1 MVRLEQFINDIS
13 NSKNLM
19 LDTNTIIYFL
29 DGIQP
34 FNHLLI
40 TLFELIEQGRLQ
52 ATLSVISEAE
62 LLVKP
67 YREKNTAALKAV
79 ELFLGEFPNLKVI
92 PVTREISRQAAII
105 RAESDIR
112 LPDSIILATA
122 INNKC
127 DLLVGNDLKL
137 MQKAVSYL
145 PTVVLNKYIISE

>member
-1 MVRLEQFINDIS
+1 VFFVQS
-13 NSKNLM
+13 HKN
-19 LDTNTIIYFL
+19 
-29 DGIQP
+29 
-34 FNHLLI
+34 
-40 TLFELIEQGRLQ
+40 
-52 ATLSVISEAE
+52 
-62 LLVKP
+62 K
-67 YREKNTAALKAV
+67 
-79 ELFLGEFPNLKVI
+79 
-92 PVTREISRQAAII
+92 ISRQAAII

>member
-34 FNHLLI
+34 FNDLLI

-52 ATLSVISEAE
+52 STLSVISEAE

-79 ELFLGEFPNLKVI
+79 ELFLREFPNLKVI
-92 PVTREISRQAAII
+92 PVIREISRQAAII

-137 MQKAVSYL
+137 M
-145 PTVVLNKYIISE
+145 